1 MLDIFLAYDNS
12 DEYWRL
18 RFDDVFGRLFKC
30 HQISPMELQ
39 TETGEDYVERLTTSG
54 MLNRETVM
62 VVLIGPKA
70 FASKKLDWEISAA
83 LKKKGG
89 RPTGLVPVRLPN
101 HEDHGKK
108 TVSPKRFPIR
118 IVDNLHSGF
127 LKLYDWTES
136 SKELQSRLY
145 AAEKDSRTKPNK
157 ADNSRSLMKRDMF
170 L

>member
-1 MLDIFLAYDNS
+1 M
-12 DEYWRL
+12 
-18 RFDDVFGRLFKC
+18 
-30 HQISPMELQ
+30 
-39 TETGEDYVERLTTSG
+39 
-54 MLNRETVM
+54 
-62 VVLIGPKA
+62 
-70 FASKKLDWEISAA
+70 
-83 LKKKGG
+83 
-89 RPTGLVPVRLPN
+89 RLPN

>member
-30 HQISPMELQ
+30 HQISPMDLQ
-39 TETGEDYVERLTTSG
+39 AETGEDYVERLTTSG

-83 LKKKGG
+83 LKKKGRAAHG
-89 RPTGLVPVRLPN
+89 TRPGAPA
-101 HEDHGKK
+101 
-108 TVSPKRFPIR
+108 
-118 IVDNLHSGF
+118 
-127 LKLYDWTES
+127 
-136 SKELQSRLY
+136 QS
-145 AAEKDSRTKPNK
+145 
-157 ADNSRSLMKRDMF
+157 
-170 L
+170 

>member
-18 RFDDVFGRLFKC
+18 RFDDVFGETFKC
-30 HQISPMELQ
+30 HQVPPINMHTAS
-39 TETGEDYVERLTTSG
+39 GEEYVQSINSSG
-54 MLNRETVM
+54 MLNAETVM

-70 FASKKLDWEISAA
+70 YASKKLDWEISAA
-83 LKKKGG
+83 LAKKGG
-89 RPTGLVPVRLPN
+89 RPSGVVPIRLPN

-136 SKELQSRLY
+136 SQELQSRLY
-145 AAEKDSRTKPNK
+145 AAEKDARTKPNK
-157 ADNSRSLMKRDMF
+157 VDNSRKLMTRDMF

>member
-18 RFDDVFGRLFKC
+18 RFDDVFGQSFKC
-30 HQISPMELQ
+30 HQVSPVDLLK
-39 TETGEDYVERLTTSG
+39 TTGDDYVDKLVASG

-62 VVLIGPKA
+62 VLLIGPKA

-83 LKKKGG
+83 LVKKRG
-89 RPTGLVPVRLPN
+89 RPTGIVPVRLPN

-108 TVSPKRFPIR
+108 KVSPKRFPIR

-136 SKELQSRLY
+136 EQELKTRLY
-145 AAEKDSRTKPNK
+145 AAEKDSRTIPNK
-157 ADNSRSLMKRDMF
+157 TDNSRALMERDMF

>member
-18 RFDDVFGRLFKC
+18 RFDDVFGQSFKC
-30 HQISPMELQ
+30 HQVSPLDAQ
-39 TETGEDYVERLTTSG
+39 GATGEDYVEKLTSSG
-54 MLNRETVM
+54 MLTRETVM

-89 RPTGLVPVRLPN
+89 RPTGIVPVRLPN
-101 HEDHGKK
+101 HEDHRKK

-136 SKELQSRLY
+136 PQELQTRLF

-157 ADNSRSLMKRDMF
+157 ADNSRSLMKQDMF